1 MKVVPSALFSRQP
14 LQSLLTIV
22 VREHLFRHT

>member
-1 MKVVPSALFSRQP
+1 MKLVPCALYSRKP

-22 VREHLFRHT
+22 VCEHLFRHS